1 MLVAVNLRTVLKFE
15 DLDDINTVQDI
26 IVDEMVPD
34 EILEMAINQG
44 NVINIDV
51 DEY

>member
-26 IVDEMVPD
+26 IVDEMTPN

-44 NVINIDV
+44 NVINVDV

>member
-1 MLVAVNLRTVLKFE
+1 MIVAVNLRTVLKFE

-26 IVDEMVPD
+26 IVDEMTPD
-34 EILEMAINQG
+34 EILEMAISQG

>member
-1 MLVAVNLRTVLKFE
+1 MKVAVNLRTVLEFE
-15 DLDDINTVQDI
+15 DLDDINIAQDI
-26 IVDEMVPD
+26 IIDEMTPD
-34 EILEMAINQG
+34 EILEIAMSQG

>member
-15 DLDDINTVQDI
+15 DFDDINTVQDI
-26 IVDEMVPD
+26 IVDEMTPD
-34 EILEMAINQG
+34 EILKMAINQG

>member
-1 MLVAVNLRTVLKFE
+1 MLVAVNLRTVLEFE
-15 DLDDINTVQDI
+15 DLDDINTAQDI
-26 IVDEMVPD
+26 IVDEMAPD
-34 EILEMAINQG
+34 EILEMAMNQG

>member
-1 MLVAVNLRTVLKFE
+1 MKVAVNLRTVLEFE
-15 DLDDINTVQDI
+15 DLDDINTAQDI
-26 IVDEMVPD
+26 IIDEMIPD
-34 EILEMAINQG
+34 EILEMAMSQG